1 MLPKFYKCASDI
13 PYLNIVIK
21 NCCTCYCCK
30 HFQFWQVQ
38 FQLKMMYANK
48 KSSYQWMVPSLCASW
63 KLIGK
68 TLAILVFS
76 LNSLVKKHG
85 NLTII
90 HGHFEA
96 YHSLSCFL
104 FVFRIIDFLCVIQRF
119 CYLVKMI
126 YLLKEFQVKK
136 RESQLFHA
144 TMYILIILKLIII
157 KIKSDGSFQSNYVF
171 AIDI

>member
-1 MLPKFYKCASDI
+1 
-13 PYLNIVIK
+13 
-21 NCCTCYCCK
+21 
-30 HFQFWQVQ
+30 
-38 FQLKMMYANK
+38 MMYANK

-68 TLAILVFS
+68 TLTMRVFS

-85 NLTII
+85 NLSII

-119 CYLVKMI
+119 RYLVKMI

-136 RESQLFHA
+136 ERVSSSMLQ
-144 TMYILIILKLIII
+144 YIYIDYFKTNNYKNKVRRSLPIKLCVC
-157 KIKSDGSFQSNYVF
+157 N
-171 AIDI
+171 